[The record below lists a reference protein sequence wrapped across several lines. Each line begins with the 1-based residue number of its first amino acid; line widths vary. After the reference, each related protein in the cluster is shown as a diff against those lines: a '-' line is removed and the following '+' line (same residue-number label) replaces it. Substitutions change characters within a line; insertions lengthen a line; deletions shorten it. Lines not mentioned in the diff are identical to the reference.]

1 MVVVVMVMVLQS
13 SPPASPPPPPKPID
27 LRRRFLPLLLHMPIH
42 RRVLRVLLKW
52 IDEMSLPL
60 LFFSLAFDDPFSARR
75 GVTRRGDGR
84 GGEGRGDISI
94 PTSSSTNIIIIDEH
108 HHRRTSSSS
117 SSSSIHGERRRIDLF
132 CLVLFFW
139 HVFSERNK
147 GWKWSGLE
155 TEMEWKW
162 NGMEWTGKGKKDKS
176 EEWEDE
182 WIMIPPTPLN
192 CPTARGL

>member
-147 GWKWSGLE
+147 EMEMEWTGNGMEWSGLE
-155 TEMEWKW
+155 KAKRTKV
-162 NGMEWTGKGKKDKS
+162 N
-176 EEWEDE
+176 WEDE